1 MKAMG
6 RKKYSITSELD
17 GGRVLWLYNRSV
29 LPDPMDL
36 TELLNRSELRRIAR
50 LLNRAGIKYR
60 VGTHPFPIRDEDR
73 PSWNMAG
80 FLKPFP
86 REKGRGHDGGI
97 YSCVSV

>member
-1 MKAMG
+1 MG
-6 RKKYSITSELD
+6 RKLYSITSELD

-29 LPDPMDL
+29 RPDAMDL
-36 TELLNRSELRRIAR
+36 TELFNRRELRRIVR

-60 VGTHPFPIRDEDR
+60 IEIHPFPIRDEER
-73 PSWNMAG
+73 PSFNMAG

-86 REKGRGHDGGI
+86 REKGRVHGSGI